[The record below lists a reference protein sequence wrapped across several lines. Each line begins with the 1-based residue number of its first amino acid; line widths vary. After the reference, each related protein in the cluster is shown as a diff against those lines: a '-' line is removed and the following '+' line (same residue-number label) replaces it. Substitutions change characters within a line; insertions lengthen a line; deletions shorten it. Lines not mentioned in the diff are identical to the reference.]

1 MFHRLATERNS
12 LSDLY
17 RVEALV
23 RSRYGVGNQELVL
36 VSQDRADKPGFPPQE
51 TNVIFFKNDIRYRLK
66 IFMPVSE
73 VTQNEIPLRWLLPS
87 LEDTGELDC
96 C

>member
-1 MFHRLATERNS
+1 MFHRLAPERNT
-12 LSDLY
+12 LSDIY

-23 RSRYGVGNQELVL
+23 RSRYGVGNQEIVL
-36 VSQDRADKPGFPPQE
+36 VSQDRADKPGFPRLE

-66 IFMPVSE
+66 VFKPVAE
-73 VTQNEIPLRWLLPS
+73 VTENEIPLRWLLPS